1 MASRRM
7 RSRGCDQCRRRRV
20 KCDETGDFCRQCLR
34 FGLDCSG
41 PVRGVTIV
49 DMTPEAAFPLERA
62 GTPLDRRPKKVRKTS
77 VPFRTARA
85 TASSSSSSPSSSQS
99 PPTSLDSSS
108 PNEGQR
114 VTAIIHKPHS
124 SSGASS
130 NSKVPML
137 YQPSTSNAIELFLVS
152 QFLSFSR
159 PHDTPALPIPWLM
172 KIPEW
177 MVTSQVPAFR
187 FSIRAATTAL
197 HAKLHQSPAARVEA
211 YRWYVI
217 TLNTFRAHLSAQIR
231 NEMIEGNTK
240 FVPGAE
246 EIIIP
251 TFLCLFET
259 LANEET
265 SLIAIVRGT
274 LSEFANQD
282 WRSIPF
288 GEKGKALLHHLVDI
302 MLCTPFYLIQAGHQG
317 PMEHSILRIAK
328 SDTLPPGLEQ
338 NYRRLLEQLE
348 NWWEAYESTP
358 PEESEML
365 FTISDSTPKKYEKAE
380 GVQYSPTLFRQR
392 ETNHA
397 LTASLYHATSLI
409 VHTVLHALS
418 IASERLGRPTSLPSR
433 SKYHLKQANAHSN
446 MIIEYSTQLQAE
458 KPSRMEFL
466 RPSTRFPLLVVK
478 MLSPPEQSVKATNL
492 LRQYHISIAMANKI
506 GGSAGG
512 ENRLLPGPTH
522 SAALHIAI
530 MQNAAMQNR

>member
-1 MASRRM
+1 
-7 RSRGCDQCRRRRV
+7 
-20 KCDETGDFCRQCLR
+20 
-34 FGLDCSG
+34 
-41 PVRGVTIV
+41 
-49 DMTPEAAFPLERA
+49 MTPEAAFPLERA

-265 SLIAIVRGT
+265 VGPAVI
-274 LSEFANQD
+274 Q
-282 WRSIPF
+282 
-288 GEKGKALLHHLVDI
+288 HL
-302 MLCTPFYLIQAGHQG
+302 
-317 PMEHSILRIAK
+317 
-328 SDTLPPGLEQ
+328 
-338 NYRRLLEQLE
+338 
-348 NWWEAYESTP
+348 
-358 PEESEML
+358 
-365 FTISDSTPKKYEKAE
+365 
-380 GVQYSPTLFRQR
+380 
-392 ETNHA
+392 
-397 LTASLYHATSLI
+397 
-409 VHTVLHALS
+409 
-418 IASERLGRPTSLPSR
+418 
-433 SKYHLKQANAHSN
+433 
-446 MIIEYSTQLQAE
+446 
-458 KPSRMEFL
+458 
-466 RPSTRFPLLVVK
+466 
-478 MLSPPEQSVKATNL
+478 
-492 LRQYHISIAMANKI
+492 
-506 GGSAGG
+506 
-512 ENRLLPGPTH
+512 
-522 SAALHIAI
+522 SAACRTL
-530 MQNAAMQNR
+530 Q